1 MMSIRNSRWCL
12 LLALVL
18 STSAA
23 ALGFYA
29 GAERPAQMLSVQ
41 LVNDSSRLI
50 ERVEIKHGNS
60 DTQELI
66 SILGLKPGDDRVIGL
81 NHQPAMGFSLT
92 VHYADGEH
100 YEMCVGK
107 YVPGWFLSEVISDEG
122 LDEVSGRYR

>member
-1 MMSIRNSRWCL
+1 MKIHSSKWCL

-18 STSAA
+18 SSSAA

-29 GAERPAQMLSVQ
+29 GEERPAQMLSVQ
-41 LVNDSSRLI
+41 LVNTSSRLI
-50 ERVEIKHGNS
+50 ERIEIQHGNA

-66 SILGLKPGDDRVIGL
+66 SVLRLQPGGDRIVGL
-81 NHQPAMGFSLT
+81 NHQPGMGFSLT

-107 YVPGWFLSEVISDEG
+107 FVQGWFLSEVISDEG
-122 LDEVSGRYR
+122 LDEVVGRYR